1 MALRTFVE
9 EIEESVERVAF
20 LYFPYSFRGPATQVI
35 ERGNSYSRMLFQTIH
50 SKPGLRS
57 FQMLAKAKQHNKKL
71 ACTEMNSTF
80 YDVLKLKKAIKFKS
94 VQLGRQVAFLQ

>member
-1 MALRTFVE
+1 MGSIPPFSLLLSR
-9 EIEESVERVAF
+9 
-20 LYFPYSFRGPATQVI
+20 PATQVI